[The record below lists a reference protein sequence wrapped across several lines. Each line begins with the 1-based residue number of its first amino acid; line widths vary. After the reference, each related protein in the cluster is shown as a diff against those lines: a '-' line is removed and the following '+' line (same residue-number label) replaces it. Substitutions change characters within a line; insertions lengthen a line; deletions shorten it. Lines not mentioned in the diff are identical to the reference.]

1 MSIRIIWP
9 EIHSRKN
16 ERKENMLEN
25 KVALVTGASRGIGRA
40 IAVKLASQG
49 AYVIVNYVHSRE
61 KAQEVADEIAAA
73 GGKAETY
80 CCDVS
85 GYQAVGRMI
94 EELLEKCGHIDIL
107 VNNAGITRD
116 QFIGKI
122 SEEAYD
128 AVMDANCKSCFN
140 TMHHLAAHFLE
151 RKSGRVINMSS
162 TSGVLGNVA
171 QANYAAS
178 KAAVIGLTKTM
189 AREWAGRGITVNA
202 IAPGFIKT
210 DMTEVL
216 SDKIKEKTI
225 ARIPMQRMGNPEDV
239 AALTAFF
246 ASEEAGYITGQ
257 IVCVDGG
264 MAI

>member
-1 MSIRIIWP
+1 MIT
-9 EIHSRKN
+9 
-16 ERKENMLEN
+16 
-25 KVALVTGASRGIGRA
+25 VALAKGR
-40 IAVKLASQG
+40 LAQKS
-49 AYVIVNYVHSRE
+49 I
-61 KAQEVADEIAAA
+61 
-73 GGKAETY
+73 
-80 CCDVS
+80 
-85 GYQAVGRMI
+85 
-94 EELLEKCGHIDIL
+94 ELLEKCGHIDIL

-264 MAI
+264 MEI